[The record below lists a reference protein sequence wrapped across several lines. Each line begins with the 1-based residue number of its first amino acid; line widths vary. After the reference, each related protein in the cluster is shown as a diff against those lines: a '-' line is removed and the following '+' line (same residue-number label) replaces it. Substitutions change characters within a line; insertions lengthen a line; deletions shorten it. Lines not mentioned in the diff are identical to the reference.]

1 MPEVFLQLS
10 KKDRADALGVA
21 AEQSRRPA
29 HLLEKDV
36 WVVWAL
42 RTMFQSPFGPHL
54 VFKGGTSLSKAYAAI
69 KRFSEDIDLTY
80 DIRRIAADLVGENNE
95 EALPPTKSQE
105 KRWTRDIRER
115 LTKWAAEDVLPL
127 LQRAIADEK
136 LSATALV
143 DPEDTHVLRIEY
155 EHTAEGTGYV
165 KPVVILEFG
174 ARSTGEPCAPIAV
187 QCDMAEFMPA
197 LTFPTSTPRV
207 MRVERT
213 FWEKATAVHVYCQGG
228 RLAGSRFSR
237 HWYDLCHLDSAGH
250 AASALTMRDVAD
262 RVARHKGWFFP
273 AKDAG
278 GMVIE
283 YASAVGGKMRLLPPS
298 GKLLDELA
306 DDYRKM
312 LEDGLLLDD
321 STAFERILEQCKE
334 LEDRV
339 NKAMALVPMTSAP

>member
-1 MPEVFLQLS
+1 
-10 KKDRADALGVA
+10 
-21 AEQSRRPA
+21 
-29 HLLEKDV
+29 
-36 WVVWAL
+36 
-42 RTMFQSPFGPHL
+42 
-54 VFKGGTSLSKAYAAI
+54 
-69 KRFSEDIDLTY
+69 
-80 DIRRIAADLVGENNE
+80 
-95 EALPPTKSQE
+95 
-105 KRWTRDIRER
+105 
-115 LTKWAAEDVLPL
+115 
-127 LQRAIADEK
+127 
-136 LSATALV
+136 
-143 DPEDTHVLRIEY
+143 
-155 EHTAEGTGYV
+155 
-165 KPVVILEFG
+165 
-174 ARSTGEPCAPIAV
+174 
-187 QCDMAEFMPA
+187 MAEFVPA

-278 GMVIE
+278 GVVIE
-283 YASAVGGKMRLLPPS
+283 YASAVGGQMRLIPPS
-298 GKLLDELA
+298 GRLLDELA

-321 STAFERILEQCKE
+321 SVPFEKILEQSKS

-339 NKAMALVPMTSAP
+339 NKAMAVVPVTNTP